1 LDKIDIGKKGLLSLA
16 APFIRQEETAMNK
29 NKVYPIYFVYGALA
43 LYIALFVIPSVIGI
57 GYSFTDWSAYS
68 DKLKFVGFDNF
79 KMIFSSD
86 EDYLDIIT
94 NTLKFTFVTTV
105 LKNLLGLILALLL
118 TKSIK
123 FLNFH
128 RGIMFMPS
136 VLSTLI
142 IGMIFKSILDPSGG
156 LLNTFLRA
164 VGLDF
169 LAGKW
174 LVTSELAFGSVMA
187 VDIWRGTGY
196 IMTILI
202 AGILS
207 ISGTYYEAASIDGA
221 NGLQKFRFI
230 TFPLL
235 LPTLATTTVL
245 NIIYGLKVFDMIYAL
260 TNGGP
265 GKTTTEVLYTAV
277 FKRFGTG
284 QYAAGTALSS
294 VMFVFMVIIGT
305 FMIKIMT
312 KNEVVE

>member
-1 LDKIDIGKKGLLSLA
+1 
-16 APFIRQEETAMNK
+16 MNK
-29 NKVYPIYFVYGALA
+29 NKIYPIYFVYGALA

-68 DKLKFVGFDNF
+68 DKLKFVGLDNF

-86 EDYLDIIT
+86 EDYLAIIT
-94 NTLKFTFVTTV
+94 NTLKFTFITTI
-105 LKNLLGLILALLL
+105 LKNILGLILALLL

-156 LLNTFLRA
+156 LLNTFLRS

>member
-1 LDKIDIGKKGLLSLA
+1 
-16 APFIRQEETAMNK
+16 MNK
-29 NKVYPIYFVYGALA
+29 KKVYPIYFVFGALL
-43 LYIALFVIPSVIGI
+43 LYIVLFVVPSLIGI
-57 GYSFTDWSAYS
+57 AYSFTDWSSYS
-68 DKLKFVGFDNF
+68 DKLNFVGLDNF
-79 KMIFSSD
+79 KLVFSSD
-86 EDYLDIIT
+86 ENYMAIIK
-94 NTLKFTFVTTV
+94 NTLKFTFITTI
-105 LKNLLGLILALLL
+105 LKNVLGLVLALLL

-156 LLNTFLRA
+156 LLNTFLHS
-164 VGLDF
+164 VGLGF

-174 LVTSELAFGSVMA
+174 LVSSELAFGSVMA

-207 ISGTYYEAASIDGA
+207 ISTTYYEAASIDGA
-221 NGLQKFRFI
+221 NAYQKFRYI

-245 NIIYGLKVFDMIYAL
+245 NIIYGLKIFDMIYAL

-265 GKTTTEVLYTAV
+265 GRTTTEVLYTAV
-277 FKRFGTG
+277 FKKFGTG
-284 QYAAGTALSS
+284 QYAVGTALST
-294 VMFVFMVIIGT
+294 VMFLFMVVIGV

-312 KNEVVE
+312 KDEVVE

>member
-1 LDKIDIGKKGLLSLA
+1 
-16 APFIRQEETAMNK
+16 MNK
-29 NKVYPIYFVYGALA
+29 KKVYPIYFVFGALL
-43 LYIALFVIPSVIGI
+43 LYIVLFVIPSLIGI
-57 GYSFTDWSAYS
+57 AYSFTDWSSYS
-68 DKLKFVGFDNF
+68 DKLNFVGLDNF
-79 KMIFSSD
+79 KLVFSSD
-86 EDYLDIIT
+86 ENYMAIIK
-94 NTLKFTFVTTV
+94 NTLKFTFITTI
-105 LKNLLGLILALLL
+105 LKNVLGLVLALLL

-136 VLSTLI
+136 ILSTLI

-156 LLNTFLRA
+156 LLNTFLHS
-164 VGLDF
+164 VGLGF

-174 LVTSELAFGSVMA
+174 LVSSELAFGSVMA

-207 ISGTYYEAASIDGA
+207 ISTTYYEAASIDGA
-221 NGLQKFRFI
+221 NAYQKFRYI

-277 FKRFGTG
+277 FKKFATG
-284 QYAAGTALSS
+284 QYAVGTALST
-294 VMFVFMVIIGT
+294 VMFLFMVVIGV

-312 KNEVVE
+312 KDEVVE